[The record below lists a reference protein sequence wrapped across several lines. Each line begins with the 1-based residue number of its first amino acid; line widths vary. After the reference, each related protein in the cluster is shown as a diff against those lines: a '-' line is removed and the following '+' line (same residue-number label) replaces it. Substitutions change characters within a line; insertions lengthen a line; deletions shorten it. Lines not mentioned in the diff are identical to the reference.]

1 MFMSS
6 NQNNGSLDK
15 PKDLI
20 IAQGVNDADEKI
32 SPDLLLPAKD
42 IGEL

>member
-32 SPDLLLPAKD
+32 SV
-42 IGEL
+42 